1 MTEPKLPGPV
11 AAAATSGDE
20 LELLKALRDKLASAI
35 EDCPV
40 RDLSPLTRRLQDTVK
55 EIREMEERRDKESG
69 ENDSS
74 GSNGKWNPA
83 DEL

>member
-1 MTEPKLPGPV
+1 MTEPTPGPV
-11 AAAATSGDE
+11 ATAASSGDE
-20 LELLKALRDKLASAI
+20 LQLLYALRDKLALAI

-55 EIREMEERRDKESG
+55 EIREIEERRAKESG
-69 ENDSS
+69 ENDGS
-74 GSNGKWNPA
+74 GSNAKWNPA

>member
-1 MTEPKLPGPV
+1 MTTSV
-11 AAAATSGDE
+11 SDAAASGDE
-20 LELLKALRDKLASAI
+20 LTLLYALRDKLASAI

-55 EIREMEERRDKESG
+55 EIREMEERREKESG

-74 GSNGKWNPA
+74 GTNGKWNPA

>member
-1 MTEPKLPGPV
+1 MTTPSSV
-11 AAAATSGDE
+11 SAAASSGDE
-20 LELLKALRDKLASAI
+20 LELLKALRDKLAAAI

-55 EIREMEERRDKESG
+55 EIREIEERREKESG
-69 ENDSS
+69 ENAKS
-74 GSNGKWNPA
+74 GANGKWNPA

>member
-1 MTEPKLPGPV
+1 MSVST
-11 AAAATSGDE
+11 AASSGDE
-20 LELLKALRDKLASAI
+20 LTLLYAIRDRLAAAI

-55 EIREMEERRDKESG
+55 EIRELEERKDKESG
-69 ENDSS
+69 ESD
-74 GSNGKWNPA
+74 GTGRAGKWNPA

>member
-1 MTEPKLPGPV
+1 MTETPGGSV
-11 AAAATSGDE
+11 AAAASSGDE

-55 EIREMEERRDKESG
+55 EIREIEERRAKESG
-69 ENDSS
+69 ENDGA
-74 GSNGKWNPA
+74 GSNAKWNPA